1 MSLVPLLW
9 EGTYPLQTNFTDC
22 ICTTKYSGVQANSIG
37 EGKPLCF
44 FASAEEQQRQRKVS
58 GMSSQASL
66 QRVFI
71 RGRETDKKKKKSK
84 DVYTFVALLHAVL
97 KQTTSLLSFAVIFP

>member
-71 RGRETDKKKKKSK
+71 RGRETDKKKKKVK
-84 DVYTFVALLHAVL
+84 MCTHLLHFFM
-97 KQTTSLLSFAVIFP
+97 QS